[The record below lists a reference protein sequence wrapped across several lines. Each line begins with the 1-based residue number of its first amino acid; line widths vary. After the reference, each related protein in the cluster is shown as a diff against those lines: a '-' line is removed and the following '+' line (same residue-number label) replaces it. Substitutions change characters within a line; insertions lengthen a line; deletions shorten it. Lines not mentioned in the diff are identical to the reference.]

1 MKTSLTHALALAAA
15 VAATGFAAMPSH
27 AQDVR
32 REEMVTYFQMDQV
45 DKDKDGMVSRKEFMD
60 MMGKAWD
67 ETAAKTPAVKS
78 RDGMTLEQY
87 RAFAKMFNL
96 DVGA

>member
-1 MKTSLTHALALAAA
+1 MKTALTHALALAAA

-67 ETAAKTPAVKS
+67 EMAAKTPAMKGKD
-78 RDGMTLEQY
+78 RMTLEQY
-87 RAFAKMFNL
+87 RAFSKMFNL